1 MADRSQ
7 AVIIMALETQERHSG
22 WYVIR
27 PPTGD
32 RQCTESLKSVQQNT
46 PKIRHQ
52 IVQFPNTSHQCASQ
66 TGQTWFKKL
75 DKCGQ
80 LLRVFHT
87 DRQWAVILLYVP
99 DWRMFGKTS
108 RLTCSSCAGGLW
120 PSLSRFA
127 NHEKV
132 ERIKNEVAKFKCL
145 TQLRNEWMV
154 SVSDSVRP
162 VERFG
167 TSNETWFHRLC
178 FCTYMT
184 ISLRVVSSIMYLVQ
198 SFQFS

>member
-1 MADRSQ
+1 MRLIVVNNAIQSYLDHNFKNSAFDSPIFFFLLSWRCFVFQSARLLQLWPRPTLLWISQGLAMADRSQ

-27 PPTGD
+27 PPTSK

-52 IVQFPNTSHQCASQ
+52 IVRFPSTSHQRASPF
-66 TGQTWFKKL
+66 TNRPNLVKKNL

-87 DRQWAVILLYVP
+87 DLQLAVILLYVP
-99 DWRMFGKTS
+99 DWRMFG
-108 RLTCSSCAGGLW
+108 LTCSSCAGGLW

-132 ERIKNEVAKFKCL
+132 ERIKN
-145 TQLRNEWMV
+145 
-154 SVSDSVRP
+154 
-162 VERFG
+162 
-167 TSNETWFHRLC
+167 
-178 FCTYMT
+178 
-184 ISLRVVSSIMYLVQ
+184 
-198 SFQFS
+198 